1 MAGSETKCHYRHYLD
16 CRPRH
21 HCDADA
27 VVCACTP
34 ALHPVAIQRTRLRR
48 MKLNE
53 LWLAPLYCKNQVP
66 NPTRLIRV
74 IGRRGDLN
82 REPCSFTLVVSTND
96 PWGPC
101 HRARICVPARGCR
114 IPTSSMVTAS
124 RIRFSCPQK

>member
-1 MAGSETKCHYRHYLD
+1 MPGSETKCHYSHYLD

-34 ALHPVAIQRTRLRR
+34 ALHPVAILRTRLRR

-66 NPTRLIRV
+66 NPTRMIRV
-74 IGRRGDLN
+74 IGRRGDSIGNLVAS
-82 REPCSFTLVVSTND
+82 PWSFRPMTHGDRVI
-96 PWGPC
+96 GP
-101 HRARICVPARGCR
+101 GY
-114 IPTSSMVTAS
+114 AS
-124 RIRFSCPQK
+124 PPGV